1 MQSKT
6 DNMGPPEPE
15 GSMVTL
21 YARPNE
27 EKPFVQMAAL
37 RDGKYQEVGYLSLRT
52 FINFSD
58 VGNAVRLAALELD
71 ATITMSLVGYSW
83 LEEDKSWIVVIESGK
98 VNVVLSS
105 QRYKH
110 IGSYDKAFY
119 INIGITG
126 SEEQIRDFATRFVK
140 HLGRDPLDGI
150 DWPKFEEGEIV
161 SRAQAESGWKRYAG
175 LPAAAP
181 AAAQAAEMTP

>member
-1 MQSKT
+1 MA
-6 DNMGPPEPE
+6 PPEPE

-21 YARPNE
+21 YASPRE
-27 EKPFVQMAAL
+27 EKPFLQMTSL

-58 VGNAVRLAALELD
+58 IGVAVRNAALEMD
-71 ATITMSLVGYSW
+71 ETISMSLVGYSW

-98 VNVVLSS
+98 INVVVSS

-110 IGSYDKAFY
+110 MGSYDKAFY
-119 INIGITG
+119 MNLGITG
-126 SEEQIRDFATRFVK
+126 NEEQIRDFATRFLK

-150 DWPKFEEGEIV
+150 DWTTFEEGEIV
-161 SRAQAESGWKRYAG
+161 NRTQAESGWKRYGG
-175 LPAAAP
+175 LADGAP
-181 AAAQAAEMTP
+181 AAPAEMTP